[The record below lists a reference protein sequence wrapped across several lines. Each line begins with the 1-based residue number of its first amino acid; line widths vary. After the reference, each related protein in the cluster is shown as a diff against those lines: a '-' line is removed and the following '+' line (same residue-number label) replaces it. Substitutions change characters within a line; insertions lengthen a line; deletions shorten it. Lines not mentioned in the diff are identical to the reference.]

1 MKSLENG
8 ARTDVAQ
15 TGQAMF
21 GNGEWEKFL
30 SERGPL
36 LEMVQSGAL
45 RIALLFGSVAVA
57 IALLLTPV
65 LDRETRVARIN
76 ALGIDRTVTG
86 SIATQGVYTLHR
98 SVLQSSP
105 NAVCVIHFNGAR
117 TGDC

>member
-1 MKSLENG
+1 
-8 ARTDVAQ
+8 
-15 TGQAMF
+15 MF
-21 GNGEWEKFL
+21 GSDEWERIR
-30 SERGPL
+30 SEGGSL
-36 LEMVQSGAL
+36 LEMVQSGAI

-65 LDRETRVARIN
+65 LDREMRVARVN
-76 ALGIDRTVTG
+76 ALGIDRTVTS

-105 NAVCVIHFNGAR
+105 SAVCVIQSNGVR

>member
-1 MKSLENG
+1 
-8 ARTDVAQ
+8 
-15 TGQAMF
+15 MF
-21 GNGEWEKFL
+21 GSDEWERMR
-30 SERGPL
+30 SEGGSL
-36 LEMVQSGAL
+36 LETVQSGAI

-65 LDRETRVARIN
+65 LDRETRVARVDT
-76 ALGIDRTVTG
+76 LGIDRTVTG

-105 NAVCVIHFNGAR
+105 SAVCVIHSNGVR

>member
-1 MKSLENG
+1 
-8 ARTDVAQ
+8 
-15 TGQAMF
+15 MF
-21 GNGEWEKFL
+21 GNDEWEKFR

-36 LEMVQSGAL
+36 LDIVQSGAI
-45 RIALLFGSVAVA
+45 RIALLFGSVTVA

-76 ALGIDRTVTG
+76 TLGVDQTVTG
-86 SIATQGVYTLHR
+86 SVPTQSIYTLHR

-105 NAVCVIHFNGAR
+105 NAVCVIRLDGMR

>member
-1 MKSLENG
+1 
-8 ARTDVAQ
+8 
-15 TGQAMF
+15 MF
-21 GNGEWEKFL
+21 GSDEWERIH
-30 SERGPL
+30 SEGGSL
-36 LEMVQSGAL
+36 LEMVQSGAI

-65 LDRETRVARIN
+65 LDREMRVARVN

-105 NAVCVIHFNGAR
+105 SAVCVIHSNGVR

>member
-1 MKSLENG
+1 
-8 ARTDVAQ
+8 
-15 TGQAMF
+15 MF
-21 GNGEWEKFL
+21 GSDEWERIR
-30 SERGPL
+30 SEGGSL
-36 LEMVQSGAL
+36 LEMVQSGAI

-65 LDRETRVARIN
+65 LDREMRVARVN
-76 ALGIDRTVTG
+76 ALGIDRTVTS

-105 NAVCVIHFNGAR
+105 SAVCVIHSNGVR

>member
-1 MKSLENG
+1 
-8 ARTDVAQ
+8 
-15 TGQAMF
+15 MF
-21 GNGEWEKFL
+21 GSDEWERIR
-30 SERGPL
+30 SEGGSL
-36 LEMVQSGAL
+36 LEMVQSGAI

-65 LDRETRVARIN
+65 LDREMRVARVN

-86 SIATQGVYTLHR
+86 SIASQGVYTLHR

-105 NAVCVIHFNGAR
+105 SAVCVIHSNGVR

>member
-1 MKSLENG
+1 
-8 ARTDVAQ
+8 
-15 TGQAMF
+15 MF
-21 GNGEWEKFL
+21 GSDEWERIR
-30 SERGPL
+30 SEGGSL
-36 LEMVQSGAL
+36 LEMVQSGAI

-65 LDRETRVARIN
+65 LDREMRVARVN